1 MKKVIFIFMLCLSSL
16 IVHSQVISRS
26 ELESYVQRGDKSWSA
41 TAKDIS
47 KKIST
52 KQQWRIR
59 TLHYKRIPRKR

>member
-1 MKKVIFIFMLCLSSL
+1 MSTDDKTVLKIKLLKIKDMKKVIFIFMLCLSSL

-47 KKIST
+47 KNIN
-52 KQQWRIR
+52 
-59 TLHYKRIPRKR
+59 

>member
-26 ELESYVQRGDKSWSA
+26 ELESYVQRCDKSWSA

-47 KKIST
+47 KNIN
-52 KQQWRIR
+52 
-59 TLHYKRIPRKR
+59 